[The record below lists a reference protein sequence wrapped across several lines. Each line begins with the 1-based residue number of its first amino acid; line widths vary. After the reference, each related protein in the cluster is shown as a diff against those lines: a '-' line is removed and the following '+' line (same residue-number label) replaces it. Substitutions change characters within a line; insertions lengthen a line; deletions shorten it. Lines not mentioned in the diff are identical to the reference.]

1 MFNPV
6 TVFFKE
12 NEIDFDKKETF
23 GNDGKY
29 FLIKAAVDCNEDAI
43 TFGERTTDFKEEI
56 IVLNEEPIALN
67 EAPIFPIKRAVEACL
82 PLSRGF
88 SYWVCS
94 CWFFFLLNSKV
105 IFFVEEVITPCFSS
119 SFDFLGESSSA

>member
-6 TVFFKE
+6 TAFFKE
-12 NEIDFDKKETF
+12 NKIDFDEKETF

-29 FLIKAAVDCNEDAI
+29 LLIKAAVDCNEEAI
-43 TFGERTTDFKEEI
+43 MFGEGTTDFKEEI

-67 EAPIFPIKRAVEACL
+67 EEPIFPIKRAVEACL
-82 PLSRGF
+82 PLSCGF

-94 CWFFFLLNSKV
+94 CWFFFLLNNKV
-105 IFFVEEVITPCFSS
+105 IFFVEEVIAPCFSL